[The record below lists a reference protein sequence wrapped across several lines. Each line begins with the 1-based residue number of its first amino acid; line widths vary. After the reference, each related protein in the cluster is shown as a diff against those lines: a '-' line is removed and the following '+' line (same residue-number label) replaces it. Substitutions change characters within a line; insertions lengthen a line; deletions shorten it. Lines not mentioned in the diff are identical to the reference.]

1 MKPLRTVC
9 KKIDDVSSNDIG
21 IIRNNI
27 VVNLF
32 SNLLDIDDYSTP
44 HLLSLMNRI
53 KKAENYYVCVSPH
66 INDIKTNKSDNFR
79 RYFQTMRGYVEFH
92 SINNTKQGEF
102 WMCNNVFKSGII
114 DHGLQYGCSPYHNE
128 NGCAKKWTR
137 VLRVFKV
144 ANCN

>member
-44 HLLSLMNRI
+44 HLISLMNRI
-53 KKAENYYVCVSPH
+53 KKQKTIMSVYPH
-66 INDIKTNKSDNFR
+66 ISMT
-79 RYFQTMRGYVEFH
+79 
-92 SINNTKQGEF
+92 
-102 WMCNNVFKSGII
+102 
-114 DHGLQYGCSPYHNE
+114 
-128 NGCAKKWTR
+128 
-137 VLRVFKV
+137 
-144 ANCN
+144 